1 MRENATIADAAVS
14 QWISLALT
22 INHCSRLLLFSP
34 PSFNVAIMAEISEL
48 YRGAQ
53 KTQRQKTTVEMNT
66 SFPSGLIYEVR
77 VMRRFPMPPV
87 EQMFY
92 DSHVMSEVHDS

>member
-1 MRENATIADAAVS
+1 MLLLRMPRYRNGYHS
-14 QWISLALT
+14 PSPLT
-22 INHCSRLLLFSP
+22 IVRRLLLFSP

-53 KTQRQKTTVEMNT
+53 KAQRQKTTVEMNT